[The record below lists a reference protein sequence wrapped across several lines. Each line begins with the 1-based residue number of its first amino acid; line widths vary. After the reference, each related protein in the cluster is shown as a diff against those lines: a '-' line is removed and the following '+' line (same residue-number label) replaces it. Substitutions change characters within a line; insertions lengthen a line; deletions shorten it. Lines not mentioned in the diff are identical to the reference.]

1 MWKSTAFIHPRLN
14 ELIKRSDC
22 CIYVD
27 FDSSESNQSVAI
39 EHRKKRKEDLLIT
52 VTIFWFLS
60 VDIFSK
66 LRDKSQCCIS
76 GDFKEVLLHY

>member
-27 FDSSESNQSVAI
+27 FDSSESNQSDAI
-39 EHRKKRKEDLLIT
+39 EHRKKRKEDLFIT
-52 VTIFWFLS
+52 VSIFWFLS
-60 VDIFSK
+60 VNIFTK
-66 LRDKSQCCIS
+66 LRDMSQCCIL